1 MSENQLP
8 AAPATDPAPYAES
21 PAPRRT
27 WRDRMPSG
35 RKVITAGAVV
45 AGLAVGGAGFGA
57 GYAVGHDDVATTG
70 TTQTTDD
77 FDGRGFP
84 GDGRGPMGD
93 VPGGP
98 MGGTT
103 QDGHGPGA
111 RLRRRRPARHR
122 RRHDGLLDRLLGLAQ
137 QLTPTPR
144 TGPPRTASL
153 PREVSGAGLVT
164 TTVARVTTAPSP
176 RAGAV

>member
-8 AAPATDPAPYAES
+8 AAPATDPAQSSYAES

-27 WRDRMPSG
+27 WRDRIPSG

-57 GYAVGHDDVATTG
+57 GYAVGHDDVVTTG

-77 FDGRGFP
+77 LDGRGFP

-93 VPGGP
+93 LPGGP

-103 QDGHGPGA
+103 QDGTGQAPDF
-111 RLRRRRPARHR
+111 
-122 RRHDGLLDRLLGLAQ
+122 DGDGQPDTDDGTDSSADSSE
-137 QLTPTPR
+137 
-144 TGPPRTASL
+144 SL
-153 PREVSGAGLVT
+153 NS
-164 TTVARVTTAPSP
+164 
-176 RAGAV
+176 

>member
-8 AAPATDPAPYAES
+8 AAPHTTDADDPATH

-70 TTQTTDD
+70 TTTQQTTDGFGGQ

-93 VPGGP
+93 MSGQLPGGP

-103 QDGHGPGA
+103 QDGTGQQPDF
-111 RLRRRRPARHR
+111 
-122 RRHDGLLDRLLGLAQ
+122 DGDGQ
-137 QLTPTPR
+137 PDTDGGTDSDSG
-144 TGPPRTASL
+144 TGTDDGTISGSL
-153 PREVSGAGLVT
+153 NS
-164 TTVARVTTAPSP
+164 
-176 RAGAV
+176 